1 MPDKD
6 LSFWAGVVATLREY
20 GLIMMMTFIISY
32 MRIQLYSN
40 GRTWKAELLEA
51 TLGTIVI
58 MMTAKGLQAMEI
70 NEGWSWGASIFI
82 GLIGIDKAREF
93 IERWANR
100 RFGNG

>member
-6 LSFWAGVVATLREY
+6 LSFWAGIVATLREY

-32 MRIQLYSN
+32 IRIQLYSN

>member
-6 LSFWAGVVATLREY
+6 IGFWAGIIATLREY

-51 TLGTIVI
+51 TIGTVLI
-58 MMTAKGLQAMEI
+58 MMTAHGLQAMEV
-70 NEGWSWGASIFI
+70 NEGWSWASAIFI
-82 GLIGIDKAREF
+82 GLIGIDKAREL
-93 IERWANR
+93 IAKWAEG
-100 RFGNG
+100 RFGRG

>member
-20 GLIMMMTFIISY
+20 GLIMMMTVIISY